1 MNRTL
6 TNMLPRLV
14 FAGAFISFLILLSPA
29 DLLAQDDGPGQGR
42 KIYDTI
48 MLWVNFGI
56 LVFVFMKYGKP
67 ALMNFLYGE
76 RNKVEK
82 AMQEIEEDINASR
95 KRVEEESKNLE
106 GIDEY
111 LQQIRGDI
119 LEMGEREKTRILDEA
134 RNNAAQ
140 MIKDAENELGLK
152 MEEARRAL
160 NDSLVDEA
168 VDMAREKLAKTFTEK
183 DNENQIQGFVGGLAQ
198 VKQQKELTV

>member
-14 FAGAFISFLILLSPA
+14 FAGAFISLLILLSPP
-29 DLLAQDDGPGQGR
+29 DLLAQEGPGQGR
-42 KIYDTI
+42 KIYDTV

-82 AMQEIEEDINASR
+82 ALQEIEEDINASR
-95 KRVEEESKNLE
+95 KSVEEESKNLE

-111 LQQIRGDI
+111 LQQIKEDI
-119 LEMGEREKTRILDEA
+119 LDMGEREKARILEEA
-134 RNNAAQ
+134 RSNAAQ

-152 MEEARRAL
+152 MEEARRTL

-168 VDMAREKLAKTFTEK
+168 VDMARQKLAKAFTEQ
-183 DNENQIQGFVGGLAQ
+183 DNEKQIQGFVGGLAQ